1 MSGLEGENK
10 DTSLVKETVSVS
22 IDIPVHSDVFSN
34 VDEVGVAAE
43 SKFRDAPVLL
53 DRQKE

>member
-1 MSGLEGENK
+1 MSGLEGEIK
-10 DTSLVKETVSVS
+10 DTSLVKESVVVST
-22 IDIPVHSDVFSN
+22 DIPVHSDVFSN